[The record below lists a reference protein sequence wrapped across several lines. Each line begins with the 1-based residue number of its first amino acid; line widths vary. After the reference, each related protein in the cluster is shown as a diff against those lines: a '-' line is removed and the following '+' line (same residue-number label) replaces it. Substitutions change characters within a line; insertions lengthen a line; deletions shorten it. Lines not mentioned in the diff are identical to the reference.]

1 MNLHETLRD
10 AFTVKY
16 IMTPRQHLEVGSVKP
31 VLRGEPCYDVIPRTE
46 DDCFVGLWV
55 LREGEY
61 LPEPITEEWIVAHST
76 PIPEIIRIFSGPH
89 AKPAYLVVNGARVD
103 GIVSPADLNKVAC
116 RTYLFTLVGELEY
129 CLAQLLREYFQS
141 SEERMLEFL
150 SPDRQTEVRKLRME
164 RQANDMDTGYIEVL
178 SLSDIVNIICKNE
191 DLRFQLGF
199 SSRKQSENCLN
210 GLVHFRNVI
219 AHPVREMSSAYK
231 VRDILEKVELI
242 ERVLE
247 QLARTPAAGQ
257 EESVQMAS

>member
-76 PIPEIIRIFSGPH
+76 PIPEIIRIFSDHTPSQ
-89 AKPAYLVVNGARVD
+89 PILWSTARVD

-141 SEERMLEFL
+141 SEERMLNFL

-199 SSRKQSENCLN
+199 SSRKQSEKLLEWACSFQECYSAPSTGNEFCIQ
-210 GLVHFRNVI
+210 GTG
-219 AHPVREMSSAYK
+219 HP
-231 VRDILEKVELI
+231 
-242 ERVLE
+242 
-247 QLARTPAAGQ
+247 
-257 EESVQMAS
+257 